1 MGLIS
6 RVSSRTYREK
16 SIFFQKCFF
25 DEPAPSPPGSP
36 EDETSTTSQK
46 NELMVI
52 TRFGLVTSEN
62 HHRLLPV
69 LISQAGL
76 HTLAGLLL
84 VFPCGFGLLDQSSET
99 ENSDEK
105 LSENTS
111 THNLKSPSAKP
122 NRNDEILF
130 KPSLMLIIRM
140 MMRKKMTNK
149 LRKTI
154 NLFG

>member
-1 MGLIS
+1 MGFS
-6 RVSSRTYREK
+6 
-16 SIFFQKCFF
+16 KCFF
-25 DEPAPSPPGSP
+25 DEPAPSPPGLP
-36 EDETSTTSQK
+36 DEDETSTTSQK

-62 HHRLLPV
+62 HHRLSPV

-76 HTLAGLLL
+76 HTLVGLPL
-84 VFPCGFGLLDQSSET
+84 VFSCGFGLLVQSSEI

-111 THNLKSPSAKP
+111 THNLKSLSAKP

-130 KPSLMLIIRM
+130 RPSLMLIIRM

-149 LRKTI
+149 KIASPVHITY
-154 NLFG
+154 F

>member
-1 MGLIS
+1 MGD
-6 RVSSRTYREK
+6 EA
-16 SIFFQKCFF
+16 SI
-25 DEPAPSPPGSP
+25 
-36 EDETSTTSQK
+36 TSQK
-46 NELMVI
+46 NELMAI

-84 VFPCGFGLLDQSSET
+84 VFSCGFGLLVQSSET

-111 THNLKSPSAKP
+111 THNLKSHSAKP
-122 NRNDEILF
+122 NRNDGILF

-140 MMRKKMTNK
+140 MMKKTTNK
-149 LRKTI
+149 SETSVI
-154 NLFG
+154 A

>member
-1 MGLIS
+1 M
-6 RVSSRTYREK
+6 
-16 SIFFQKCFF
+16 
-25 DEPAPSPPGSP
+25 A
-36 EDETSTTSQK
+36 
-46 NELMVI
+46 I
-52 TRFGLVTSEN
+52 TRFGLVTPEN
-62 HHRLLPV
+62 HHRLLLV

-84 VFPCGFGLLDQSSET
+84 VFSCGFGLLDQSSRT

-130 KPSLMLIIRM
+130 RPSLMLIIRM

-149 LRKTI
+149 KIAKIDPVQITY
-154 NLFG
+154 F

>member
-36 EDETSTTSQK
+36 EDEISTTSQK
-46 NELMVI
+46 NELMAI

-62 HHRLLPV
+62 HHRLSPV

-76 HTLAGLLL
+76 HTLVGQLL
-84 VFPCGFGLLDQSSET
+84 VFSCGSGLLDQSSET

-105 LSENTS
+105 LSANTS
-111 THNLKSPSAKP
+111 THNLKSLSARP

-140 MMRKKMTNK
+140 MMRKMTNK

-154 NLFG
+154 NMFGK